1 MGQPCHQNISYFLE
15 CRKRDEKERIEKGCQ
30 IFYLKCTLCHCL
42 FLCMIGSVFCVVFW
56 QNKKQRQV
64 VREAVLRMKD
74 PQQIL
79 LEIEEIEKVEG
90 ELGTA
95 PLPNEKGLQEKKRKL
110 HAQLH
115 RVVSYYVS

>member
-1 MGQPCHQNISYFLE
+1 VHPLPLSFSLH
-15 CRKRDEKERIEKGCQ
+15 DW
-30 IFYLKCTLCHCL
+30 KCVL
-42 FLCMIGSVFCVVFW
+42 FFW